1 MINPPMTRMGAVII
15 MVRAIRMTCW
25 TCCTS
30 FVLRVMS
37 VAVPKRLMSAWL
49 NDSTL
54 RKTALRTSRPK
65 PMAKRAL

>member
-1 MINPPMTRMGAVII
+1 MSPPMNRIGAVISI
-15 MVRAIRMTCW
+15 VRAMSRTCW

-37 VAVPKRLMSAWL
+37 VAVPNWLMSAWL

-54 RKTALRTSRPK
+54 RKMALRTSRPK
-65 PMAKRAL
+65 PMATRAL